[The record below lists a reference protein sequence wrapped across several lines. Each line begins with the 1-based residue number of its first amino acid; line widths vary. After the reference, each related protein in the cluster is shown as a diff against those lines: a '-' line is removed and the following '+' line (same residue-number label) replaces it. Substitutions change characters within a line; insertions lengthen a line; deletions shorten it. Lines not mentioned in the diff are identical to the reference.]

1 MSLYNMEELLNTDRI
16 NYIRDVV
23 KKSINAKS
31 KIMSNHTLTASWNKF
46 NDNYNSKKKLIK
58 LYEKL
63 KGYNESIKSEKD
75 SKKEKKTIKEL
86 NNKIK
91 GIVSKRGNYD
101 IKALGDIFKKS
112 KMYDLDYP
120 IPFIMKRIIKKL
132 EDEFDSNNKKYNLI
146 GYIIFK
152 YQIKIH
158 DKQSNVWNT
167 AIRHFHSDTMFISS
181 KNIIKGYIEDT
192 QANFMNHLEASKENS
207 DSIFD
212 KFIEIDIMTSR
223 NKAIA
228 GNHFLNCHYG
238 LKINVVVSI

>member
-1 MSLYNMEELLNTDRI
+1 MSLYNMEELSKYHIAT
-16 NYIRDVV
+16 V
-23 KKSINAKS
+23 KDIIWNSILDKRKSITIQTFNA
-31 KIMSNHTLTASWNKF
+31 L
-46 NDNYNSKKKLIK
+46 KKEYRYIIKNTQKPKNKLIK

-132 EDEFDSNNKKYNLI
+132 EDEFDSNNKKYNLNTKSKFMI
-146 GYIIFK
+146 NKVIFGIRQLDIFIVIQCLFQVK
-152 YQIKIH
+152 ILSKDILKIH
-158 DKQSNVWNT
+158 KQ
-167 AIRHFHSDTMFISS
+167 I
-181 KNIIKGYIEDT
+181 
-192 QANFMNHLEASKENS
+192 L
-207 DSIFD
+207 
-212 KFIEIDIMTSR
+212 
-223 NKAIA
+223 
-228 GNHFLNCHYG
+228 
-238 LKINVVVSI
+238 